1 MSAPAILVTGAAKR
15 LGAAIARRFAADG
28 WHVVIHY
35 NVSAE
40 AAQALAAELP
50 SAEAVAFDLADPAA
64 LDLATADL
72 AARLP
77 GWRALVLNASRFE
90 PDWPAQPDWA
100 ALDTALAANFT
111 GNARLAARFLALT
124 DPASARR
131 IIAVL
136 DQKLANLNPD
146 FASYT
151 ASKAALASWARMLA
165 MAPPA
170 PGDRVFGVAPGLSQ
184 PSHDQT
190 GEEFARSSTLN
201 LLHRRTGLD
210 EIAEAAHFLVTGPLA
225 SGTVLHVDSGQHL
238 VRQPRDV
245 MYAIRAS
252 ETQRAARV

>member
-35 NVSAE
+35 NASAN
-40 AAQALAAELP
+40 AAREFAAELP
-50 SAEAVAFDLADPAA
+50 NAEAVAFDLADPAA
-64 LDLATADL
+64 VDLATADL

-77 GWRALVLNASRFE
+77 AWRALVLNASRFE
-90 PDWPAQPDWA
+90 PDWPVQLDWSV
-100 ALDTALAANFT
+100 LDMALAANFT

-124 DPASARR
+124 DPANARR
-131 IIAVL
+131 IVTVL

-151 ASKAALASWARMLA
+151 ASKAALAAWTRMLA
-165 MAPPA
+165 MEPPA
-170 PGDRVFGVAPGLSQ
+170 PGDRVFGLAPGLSQ

-201 LLHRRTGLD
+201 LLHRRTRLD
-210 EIAEAAHFLVTGPLA
+210 EIAEAAHFLVTGPLG

-245 MYAIRAS
+245 MYAVRAG
-252 ETQRAARV
+252 ETHGGAPA